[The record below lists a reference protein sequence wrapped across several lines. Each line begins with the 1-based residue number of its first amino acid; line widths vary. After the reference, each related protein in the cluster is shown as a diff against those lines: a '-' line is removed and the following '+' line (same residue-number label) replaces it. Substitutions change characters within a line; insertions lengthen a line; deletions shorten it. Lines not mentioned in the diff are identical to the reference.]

1 MSGTVSYMRKA
12 LGGSSGGGWMGLLP
26 GLGIAAAITVVAY
39 LLAEVPGLGVIGALG
54 IALFIGIAVRAVVGL
69 PDSAHAGTNFAAK
82 VLLRVGVVLLGVRL
96 NFALIGEAGVA
107 VLLLDA
113 LVIVSGVIF
122 IERVG
127 KWLGMGLSLRLA
139 VAIGSSICGASAIA
153 ASSQVVKA
161 SDDEVSVS
169 VGVVSIL
176 GTFGVL
182 AYAVLGGALGLGETV
197 YGLLAGS
204 TLQEVGQALA
214 AGFAHSPGAG
224 DLATVTKLARV
235 AMLAP
240 VLIIVG
246 AVLARKARDEDGGG
260 GDHRGIGG
268 ITTLIP
274 PFLVG
279 FLVVGVANTI
289 GFIPTGIAGSMQTAS
304 IMLTAAAMAGIGLGV
319 HLGVLRDI
327 GGKAV
332 LLGVIGF
339 AFITTVAV
347 SFVTLAR
354 AMGWA

>member
-1 MSGTVSYMRKA
+1 MGGAIFYMRKVWG
-12 LGGSSGGGWMGLLP
+12 GGSGGWTGLLP
-26 GLGIAAAITVVAY
+26 GLGVAAAIAAVAY

-54 IALFIGIAVRAVVGL
+54 ISLFIGITVRAVVGL
-69 PDSAHAGTNFAAK
+69 PEVAAAGTDFAAK
-82 VLLRVGVVLLGVRL
+82 TLLRVGVVLLGVRL

-113 LVIVSGVIF
+113 LVIALGVVF

-127 KWLGMGLSLRLA
+127 KWLGIGRSLRLT
-139 VAIGSSICGASAIA
+139 VALGSSICGASAIA
-153 ASSQVVKA
+153 ASAQVVKA

-240 VLIIVG
+240 VLIAVG
-246 AVLARKARDEDGGG
+246 AILARNARREDGEEAGNV
-260 GDHRGIGG
+260 GG
-268 ITTLIP
+268 ITTLVP

-279 FLVVGVANTI
+279 FLVVGVANTV
-289 GFIPTGIAGSMQTAS
+289 GFIPTEVARVMQTAS

-339 AFITTVAV
+339 AFITVVAV
-347 SFVTLAR
+347 GFVTLAR
-354 AMGWA
+354 AMGWV